1 VPAKCNLDIYL
12 RLRLSAS
19 TVVSFAQWVV
29 ADSTVDELAHDI
41 AFGVEGGVIESV
53 RRAAQLS
60 RSP

>member
-1 VPAKCNLDIYL
+1 LDIYL